1 MVTSGE
7 GAMSLDDEDDGARS
21 ARVIAMLA
29 DRFPQSFFVAEQE
42 RRPLKTGIFRDIRA
56 ALGDGIDEFQLSA
69 ALAMYCRAVGYL
81 RRCKEGTP
89 RIDLSGEPPER
100 SAQRKRGSPGVD
112 GVGSKTARRDGADLS
127 DACRRGR
134 RDGRCKR
141 RTPRPALR
149 GGPEALPRR

>member
-1 MVTSGE
+1 MVAVGARSGGRAGAGE
-7 GAMSLDDEDDGARS
+7 GTMSLDDEDEDDGARS

-29 DRFPQSFFVAEQE
+29 DRFPQSFFVAERE

-89 RIDLSGEPPER
+89 RFDLSGEPAGEVSVDEARFAR
-100 SAQRKRGSPGVD
+100 SRRCWLEDS
-112 GVGSKTARRDGADLS
+112 SARR
-127 DACRRGR
+127 R
-134 RDGRCKR
+134 
-141 RTPRPALR
+141 
-149 GGPEALPRR
+149 